1 MTASPKSALKHI
13 LETAGIDP
21 ARADEIRIEG
31 QDPILP
37 TRFLMGSAGAAALGA
52 VGLAAADLWRL
63 RGNSGQEVSIDTRRG
78 AAALRTTHYLQ
89 VPAYSSAMFS
99 SALSGFHQTRD
110 GGWIQLHCEFPHFQ
124 DGVRDVLGIS
134 DDDDASAAVANWSG
148 PELEEALAAR
158 GLPALVMRDNLAW
171 ASHPQGAAV
180 AGLPLMEITRI
191 GDAPPQ
197 PLAQGAQPLSGI
209 RALDLT
215 RVIAGPMTGRT
226 LAEHGADVLRISAPH
241 LPSLE
246 QLVIESGHGKRNAE
260 IDLRTKEGCD
270 TLRRL
275 AAGADVFSQS
285 YRPGSLAARGFGPE
299 DLAALRPGIVYVS
312 LSAWSHAGPWASR
325 RGYDSLVQCATGI
338 AHEQGT
344 HRGGAMPR
352 HLPGQALD
360 YLAGYLGAF
369 GAMVALERRAR
380 EGGSWLVRL
389 SLAQT
394 AHWLKSLRRID
405 APEGLELSIE
415 DVADLIMRSDTA
427 WGRVTHLGPVLQMS
441 ATPPRWARPAAPLGT
456 HDATWLA

>member
-158 GLPALVMRDNLAW
+158 GLPALA
-171 ASHPQGAAV
+171 
-180 AGLPLMEITRI
+180 
-191 GDAPPQ
+191 
-197 PLAQGAQPLSGI
+197 
-209 RALDLT
+209 
-215 RVIAGPMTGRT
+215 
-226 LAEHGADVLRISAPH
+226 
-241 LPSLE
+241 
-246 QLVIESGHGKRNAE
+246 IE
-260 IDLRTKEGCD
+260 LRTVH
-270 TLRRL
+270 R
-275 AAGADVFSQS
+275 
-285 YRPGSLAARGFGPE
+285 
-299 DLAALRPGIVYVS
+299 
-312 LSAWSHAGPWASR
+312 
-325 RGYDSLVQCATGI
+325 I
-338 AHEQGT
+338 A
-344 HRGGAMPR
+344 
-352 HLPGQALD
+352 
-360 YLAGYLGAF
+360 
-369 GAMVALERRAR
+369 
-380 EGGSWLVRL
+380 
-389 SLAQT
+389 
-394 AHWLKSLRRID
+394 
-405 APEGLELSIE
+405 
-415 DVADLIMRSDTA
+415 
-427 WGRVTHLGPVLQMS
+427 
-441 ATPPRWARPAAPLGT
+441 
-456 HDATWLA
+456 